1 MPWVKWIIKN
11 AINDIYFKNTVRF
24 EGSQIYP
31 STHVQSQGTAVTRFV
46 PGGAPLIHL
55 RRLAHWL
62 GCNPAA
68 HKRPRRQWPWDAGTK
83 TGREALGY
91 LKLGLWVGSV
101 SCVICGQLLTTLWV
115 PVWDNYW
122 WCEPRHPET
131 SPGSADTVPG
141 FQRSSHVGNPRSWS
155 AC

>member
-1 MPWVKWIIKN
+1 MQQMIFISRTWSS
-11 AINDIYFKNTVRF
+11 FKVPKSTPQCMC
-24 EGSQIYP
+24 SQDRVVICF
-31 STHVQSQGTAVTRFV
+31 VANGT
-46 PGGAPLIHL
+46 PLLHL
-55 RRLAHWL
+55 HHLAHWL
-62 GCNPAA
+62 NCNLTV
-68 HKRPRRQWPWDAGTK
+68 HKHLPQTVVMRQENK
-83 TGREALGY
+83 IQTGLAKRLKGKFLANLTLGS
-91 LKLGLWVGSV
+91 WVDSV

-122 WCEPRHPET
+122 WCELRHPET